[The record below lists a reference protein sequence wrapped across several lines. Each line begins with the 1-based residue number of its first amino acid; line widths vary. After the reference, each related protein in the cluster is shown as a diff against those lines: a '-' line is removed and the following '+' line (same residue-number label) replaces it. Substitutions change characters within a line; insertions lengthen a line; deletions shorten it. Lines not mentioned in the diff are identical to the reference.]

1 MLFMLDEQ
9 SLTVLDME
17 YNSLTHIMKIFI
29 LWNGIKHVISTE
41 LIQYISDNGRI
52 RAFGSDEFS
61 SFIMNFMNIEDSKRR
76 VGTCSPRGCS
86 RQGTDV
92 CLRGFSFRLPSNT
105 ERVGSKYPP
114 Y

>member
-29 LWNGIKHVISTE
+29 LWNGIEHVISTE

-61 SFIMNFMNIEDSKRR
+61 SFIMNFMNIEDRTKKIKNLYKIIWDYVENKDSVKFPVRII
-76 VGTCSPRGCS
+76 
-86 RQGTDV
+86 
-92 CLRGFSFRLPSNT
+92 
-105 ERVGSKYPP
+105 
-114 Y
+114 